1 MSVELESATRLAALR
16 DKANA
21 TTGENADTLA
31 GAVDALIDG
40 YRQGGGSGN
49 EEITEPHITFY
60 DYDGTVVAV
69 YTLDEVAKL
78 SELPTPPAHDGLV
91 FQEWN
96 WSLDGL
102 KACTRSMDVGALY
115 DTVDGKTRVHITIED
130 ERYLRLALNVA
141 QSEAYDCV
149 IDWGDGS
156 ETETFANTN
165 YGNYVIHT
173 YPQLGD
179 YVITIDSISGTHY
192 FEGSDNQSGN
202 YMRDI
207 LSAPYKINNGNK
219 PYEDAVREVYLGRK
233 CTQIACRSV
242 NLRRINIHK
251 NVTQIKNVKYAEY
264 VSVPAKSMSKTSFI
278 RCYGLKKISLPEGIT
293 SIKSNLFL
301 QCNVLSAITIPE
313 SVTSL
318 GDYCFD
324 DCRSLTEIIIP
335 ESVTSIGNYC
345 FRDCRY
351 LKKVTLP
358 NGLLTLGNYCF
369 YNCYKLDEI
378 TIPDTVTSL
387 GTYCFENCSGLAE
400 IIIPESVTSI
410 GQRCFYGATEAIY
423 ITLLPRTLSIGNNA
437 FYMSNN
443 NLSSIKYYDFTRV
456 TVTDGV
462 LSYTFETNTLD
473 TFRDGTLI
481 MFATAEI
488 AEVAKATTNL
498 AQYADKIHYVGEEGI
513 EWL

>member
-1 MSVELESATRLAALR
+1 MSVELESAARLAALR

-21 TTGENADTLA
+21 TTGETAGTLA
-31 GAVDALIDG
+31 GAVDALIAG
-40 YRQGGGSGN
+40 YGQGGGGGN

-78 SELPTPPAHDGLV
+78 SELPTPPANDGLV

-115 DTVDGKTRVHITIED
+115 DTTDGKTRIHITIED

-141 QSEAYDCV
+141 QSKANDCV

-156 ETETFANTN
+156 ETETFAYTG
-165 YGNYVIHT
+165 YDSYVIHT

-192 FEGSDNQSGN
+192 FEGNENQAGN
-202 YMRDI
+202 YVRDI
-207 LSAPYKINNGNK
+207 LSAPYEIHNGNK
-219 PYEDAVREVYLGRK
+219 PYIDAVRKVYLGRK
-233 CTQIACRSV
+233 CTQIACRSS
-242 NLRRINIHK
+242 NLRHINIHK
-251 NVTQIKNVKYAEY
+251 DVTQIINVRYAEY
-264 VSVPAKSMSKTSFI
+264 VSVPAKSMEKTLFNQ
-278 RCYGLKKISLPEGIT
+278 CYGLKKISLPEGVT
-293 SIKSNLFL
+293 SLKTASFN
-301 QCNVLSAITIPE
+301 QCNALSAITIPE

-318 GDYCFD
+318 GDNCFD
-324 DCRSLTEIIIP
+324 YCRSLTEIIIP
-335 ESVTSIGNYC
+335 DNVTSLGNYC
-345 FRDCRY
+345 FRECNS

-369 YNCYKLDEI
+369 YGCTKLEGV
-378 TIPDTVTSL
+378 TIPETVTSL
-387 GTYCFENCSGLAE
+387 GTFCFERCSGLTE

-410 GQRCFYGATEAIY
+410 GQRCFYNAAEAIY
-423 ITLLPRTLSIGNNA
+423 ITLLPKTLSIGNNA
-437 FYMSNN
+437 FYMQN
-443 NLSSIKYYDFTRV
+443 NLFSSIKYYDLTRA

-462 LSYTFETNTLD
+462 LSYTFGTNALD
-473 TFRDGTLI
+473 GFRAGTLI
-481 MFATAEI
+481 MFANAEI